1 MSLGMSREWHIK
13 HTNLLKSMDAKYCSM
28 YGANPS
34 MPPWG
39 SKPRSGARWSEEE
52 EVDLLERLDLMSKA
66 SLLGTWELCELGWH
80 HGRSSAGIEL
90 HIKKLIGKKAFFSI
104 FPITN

>member
-1 MSLGMSREWHIK
+1 MNLGMSREWHIK
-13 HTNLLKSMDAKYCSM
+13 HTNLLKSMDAKYRAM

-34 MPPWG
+34 LPLWG
-39 SKPRSGARWSEEE
+39 NKPRSGARWSEEE
-52 EVDLLERLDLMSKA
+52 EADLLARLGSMPRGP
-66 SLLGTWELCELGWH
+66 LGTWELCELGWH

-90 HIKKLIGKKAFFSI
+90 HLKKLLGPRAFFSH